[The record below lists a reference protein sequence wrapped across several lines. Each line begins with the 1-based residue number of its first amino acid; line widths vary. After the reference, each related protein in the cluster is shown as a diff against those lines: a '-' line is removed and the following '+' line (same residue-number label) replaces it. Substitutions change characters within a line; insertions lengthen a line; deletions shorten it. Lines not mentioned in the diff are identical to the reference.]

1 MKSVIWAEVFIVL
14 IDRHLVFKL
23 LTKGNSRLHK
33 EKKIN
38 NNVLDL
44 QTAGT
49 IKTQKDTYS
58 SVVTSAI

>member
-49 IKTQKDTYS
+49 IKTQKDT
-58 SVVTSAI
+58 